1 MARARAHD
9 WCETAG
15 FGYAWSSESLG
26 WQDLVKRPTRAIVC
40 KSQKEAAFRF
50 QAYAVHDKADPLI
63 RVYPKITLRLRAPV
77 EVQNLLPHD
86 IRYRVFDK
94 NLEHNWTSFL
104 RDGGVSPI
112 HIAELS
118 HLLLLSVE
126 VQESGES
133 GLLIYRG

>member
-1 MARARAHD
+1 MHSSKA
-9 WCETAG
+9 WKFTADTVP
-15 FGYAWSSESLG
+15 ATS
-26 WQDLVKRPTRAIVC
+26 
-40 KSQKEAAFRF
+40 
-50 QAYAVHDKADPLI
+50 
-63 RVYPKITLRLRAPV
+63 VYPKITLRLRAPV

-126 VQESGES
+126 VQESGKS
-133 GLLIYRG
+133 RLSDLTALSR